1 VLTELPSITIVTPCF
16 NAAAFIERALDSV
29 ATQEYPQIEH
39 VIVDA
44 GSTDG
49 TVEILQSRSDI
60 RWISEPD
67 EGQSDAM
74 NKAVAMATGDIVG
87 WLNADDWYLPGA
99 FAAIAGA
106 AIANPEAEWFT
117 GRCPIVDND
126 GTEIRKA
133 VTHYKNALLRA
144 YSFPLY
150 LTQNFISCPA
160 TFVRRD
166 AYAAVKPFRIDYRYS
181 MDYDIFLQLARRG
194 DPVVLHQDLSVF
206 TMTPNTKSMTGFEE
220 QFREHHQQASEHGS
234 DHPLAV
240 KVNHA
245 ASSAITLTYRVMRN
259 RRLQRVERR
268 S

>member
-1 VLTELPSITIVTPCF
+1 MLTALPSITIVTPCF
-16 NAAAFIERALDSV
+16 NAVEFIERALDSV
-29 ATQEYPQIEH
+29 AAQDYPHIEH
-39 VIVDA
+39 VVVDA

-49 TVEILQSRSDI
+49 TVEILQARSNI

-74 NKAVAMATGDIVG
+74 NKALAMATGDIVG
-87 WLNADDWYLPGA
+87 WLNADDWYLPGS

-194 DPVVLHQDLSVF
+194 DPNIIHRDLAVF
-206 TMTPNTKSMTGFEE
+206 VMMEGTKSMSGFEE
-220 QFREHHQQASEHGS
+220 QFEEHHQQAREHG
-234 DHPLAV
+234 DGHPIAV
-240 KVNHA
+240 GANAAMSTGITYAYRGMRAIRSRHA
-245 ASSAITLTYRVMRN
+245 
-259 RRLQRVERR
+259 
-268 S
+268 